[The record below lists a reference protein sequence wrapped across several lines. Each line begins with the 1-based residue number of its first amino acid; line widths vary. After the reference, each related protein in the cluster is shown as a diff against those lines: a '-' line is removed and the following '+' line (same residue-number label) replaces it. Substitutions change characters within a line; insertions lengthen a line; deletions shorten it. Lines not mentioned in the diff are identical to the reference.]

1 VTTTPQ
7 LIDDLVRAADPVRPL
22 RPPLVRAGLWL
33 AFAACVLG
41 LVAIVHGLRS
51 DIAARLQEPVFVI
64 GMAGALGTG
73 VLAAIAS
80 FRLSLPEASRRWLL
94 LLPAPA
100 LGLWLSTIGY
110 GCLTDWVSIGPD
122 GVRIGDAVRCF
133 AILILISV
141 PLWVAM
147 LAMLRYAA
155 FLRPTAVSA
164 MAGLA
169 VAATSMFA
177 LSLLHNL
184 EATVMILVF
193 NLGVAGLIAGSCSVA
208 GRSVLT
214 WMALRLAP
222 ASFNRP

>member
-7 LIDDLVRAADPVRPL
+7 LIDDLVRAADPVRRL

-33 AFAACVLG
+33 AIAACVLG
-41 LVAIVHGLRS
+41 LVTIVHGLRS
-51 DIAARLQEPVFVI
+51 DIAARFQEPVFVI

-73 VLAAIAS
+73 ILAAIAS

-94 LLPAPA
+94 LPVPA
-100 LGLWLSTIGY
+100 LGLWLSAIGY
-110 GCLTDWVSIGPD
+110 GCLTDWISIGPN
-122 GVRIGDAVRCF
+122 GVRIGEAVRCF

-155 FLRPTAVSA
+155 FLRPTTVSA
-164 MAGLA
+164 MVGLA
-169 VAATSMFA
+169 VAAMSMFA
-177 LSLLHNL
+177 LSLLHDL

-193 NLGVAGLIAGSCSVA
+193 NIGIAGIIAGTCSLV
-208 GRSVLT
+208 GRNMLT
-214 WMALRLAP
+214 WMALRLGP
-222 ASFNRP
+222 TPVNRP